1 MTELAGWVGEV
12 VVEWDQARHIEY
24 HKDSVRERTLHC
36 NPIMA
41 GQWGAAGGHGWG
53 RECRGEGYNHSRELP
68 VLGGM
73 SSGPTQP
80 DLLAGDTCVDAFSR
94 MS

>member
-53 RECRGEGYNHSRELP
+53 RERRGGALCFGRKNQLWRVRTAHVCLEG
-68 VLGGM
+68 
-73 SSGPTQP
+73 
-80 DLLAGDTCVDAFSR
+80 
-94 MS
+94 